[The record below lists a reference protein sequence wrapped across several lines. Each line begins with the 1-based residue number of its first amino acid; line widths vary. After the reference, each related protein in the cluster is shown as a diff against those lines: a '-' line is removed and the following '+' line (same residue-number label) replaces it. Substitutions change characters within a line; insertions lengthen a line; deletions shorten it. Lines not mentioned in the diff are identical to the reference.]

1 MGALANHP
9 HRRSEIAYCHC
20 TQLPEKSGCRGLE
33 LKGYELGPGVHQ
45 TFGHMDDSVKASGSI
60 HSVTDQF
67 RSVRS
72 GWPVGPIQEHHEFP
86 AVPSIGHDA
95 SPRS

>member
-1 MGALANHP
+1 MRWRIIHIGEA
-9 HRRSEIAYCHC
+9 RSPTVTARNS
-20 TQLPEKSGCRGLE
+20 PKKSGCRGLE